1 MKGDQKMLIKD
12 NIQINKHSDCFLKP
26 QKEFEDL
33 SNIAYGD
40 MARHTLHID
49 DTDEEKQVK
58 RNTVTELLKK
68 AISDYS
74 GESYDVWHK
83 GVCEKIKE
91 CYGVYGDAFRHG
103 QAQKWLNMLIKYI
116 YVYDVQPYTSFF
128 DRISDFSVLHAP
140 LDNKVIELA
149 KAKLSIPYPTNA
161 WSKMGYEEY
170 QKYQD
175 QLKATL
181 ATSPFKNHD
190 EQFRFYREL
199 INWS

>member
-1 MKGDQKMLIKD
+1 MLIKS
-12 NIQINKHSDCFLKP
+12 NIKLNKYADFFLKP
-26 QKEFEDL
+26 QKTFTNL
-33 SNIAYGD
+33 SNMPYGD
-40 MARHTLHID
+40 MARHTLHIE
-49 DTDEEKQVK
+49 DTEEEKQAK
-58 RNTVTELLKK
+58 RYTVTKILEK
-68 AISDYS
+68 AILDYS
-74 GESYDVWHK
+74 GEPYDEWHK

-103 QAQKWLNMLIKYI
+103 QAQKWLNMLMKYI

-128 DRISDFSVLHAP
+128 DRISNFSVLHAP

-149 KAKLSIPYPTNA
+149 KAQFCIPYPTNA
-161 WSKMGYEEY
+161 WSKMSYDEY

>member
-1 MKGDQKMLIKD
+1 MLIKD

-181 ATSPFKNHD
+181 ATSPCKNHD
-190 EQFRFYREL
+190 EQFRFYWEL

>member
-1 MKGDQKMLIKD
+1 MLIKS
-12 NIQINKHSDCFLKP
+12 NIKLNKYADRFLKP
-26 QKEFEDL
+26 KKTFANL
-33 SNIAYGD
+33 SNMAYVD

-49 DTDEEKQVK
+49 DTEEEKQTK
-58 RNTVTELLKK
+58 RDAATKILEK
-68 AISDYS
+68 AILDYS
-74 GESYDVWHK
+74 GELYDEWHK
-83 GVCEKIKE
+83 DICEKIKD

-103 QAQKWLNMLIKYI
+103 QTQKWLNMLIKYI

-161 WSKMGYEEY
+161 WSKMSYDEY

-175 QLKATL
+175 RLKATL
-181 ATSPFKNHD
+181 SACHFENPD
-190 EQFRFYREL
+190 EHCRFYWEL